1 MTTTTLDTSRTQMP
15 DTLIA
20 GITLRVAHAARV
32 GGFYRD
38 VIGLE
43 ELARDGTETVLGAGG
58 RPLVTLIADPAAP
71 EAPAGAA
78 GLFHTAFLLPSRH
91 DLGLWLRKAAERG
104 VAIDGASDHL
114 VSEAIYLADPEGNG
128 IEVYADRPA
137 ETWQHE
143 AGQVVMA
150 TKRLDLRALADASPG
165 PLPDAAPAGTVIG
178 HVHLRVGDVAEAE
191 RFWTG
196 IAGLALS
203 ARYAGA
209 AVFLA
214 RGGYH
219 HHLAANAW
227 QSRGAGRRPDGVRG
241 LVSVAFDAALDG
253 PVTDPWGNSVIPR

>member
-1 MTTTTLDTSRTQMP
+1 MTTDTLDRS

-20 GITLRVAHAARV
+20 GITLRVADVARV
-32 GGFYRD
+32 AGFYRD
-38 VIGLE
+38 VIGLD
-43 ELARDGTETVLGAGG
+43 ELARDGTETVLAAGG
-58 RPLVTLIADPAAP
+58 RPLLTLIADPAAP
-71 EAPAGAA
+71 EAPPGSA

-91 DLGLWLRKAAERG
+91 DLGLWLRKADERG

-128 IEVYADRPA
+128 IEVCADRPPEA
-137 ETWQHE
+137 WQHE
-143 AGQVVMA
+143 DGEVVMA
-150 TKRLDLRALADASPG
+150 TKRLDLRALAGASPG
-165 PLPDAAPAGTVIG
+165 ALPKAAPAGTVIG

-196 IAGLALS
+196 IAGLSVS

-241 LVSVAFDAALDG
+241 LVSVAFDAALPG
-253 PVTDPWGNSVIPR
+253 PMTDPWGNRAEAVAIPR

>member
-1 MTTTTLDTSRTQMP
+1 MTTATLDRTE
-15 DTLIA
+15 TLIA
-20 GITLRVAHAARV
+20 GITLRVVDAGRV
-32 GGFYRD
+32 GAFYRE

-58 RPLVTLIADPAAP
+58 VPLLTLLSDPAAQ
-71 EAPAGAA
+71 EAPAGSA

-91 DLGLWLRKAAERG
+91 DLGLWLRKAAGRG
-104 VAIDGASDHL
+104 VALDGASDHL

-128 IEVYADRPA
+128 IEVYADRPR
-137 ETWQHE
+137 ETWNHE
-143 AGQVVMA
+143 DGQVVMA
-150 TKRLDLRALADASPG
+150 TKHLDLRALAEASPG
-165 PLPDAAPAGTVIG
+165 PLPEAAPAGTVIG
-178 HVHLRVGDVAEAE
+178 HVHLKVGDVAEAE

-196 IAGLALS
+196 VAGLAVS

-209 AVFLA
+209 AVFLG

-241 LVSVAFDAALDG
+241 LVSVAFDAALEG
-253 PVTDPWGNSVIPR
+253 PVADPWGNRAVPR

>member
-1 MTTTTLDTSRTQMP
+1 MTTETLGRNLDRT

-20 GITLRVAHAARV
+20 GVTLRVADAEKV
-32 GGFYRD
+32 GRFYRE

-43 ELARDGTETVLGAGG
+43 EIARDGTERVLGAGG
-58 RPLVTLIADPAAP
+58 RRLLTLIADPAAP
-71 EAPAGAA
+71 ALPRGSA

-91 DLGLWLRKAAERG
+91 DLGLWLRAIAEKG
-104 VAIDGASDHL
+104 VMLDGASDHL

-128 IEVYADRPA
+128 IEVYADRAP
-137 ETWQHE
+137 ETWQRQ
-143 AGQVVMA
+143 GDQLVMA
-150 TKRLDLRALADASPG
+150 TEPLDLRALADAAPG
-165 PLPDAAPAGTVIG
+165 PVPSVAPAGTVIG

-191 RFWTG
+191 RFWSG
-196 IAGLALS
+196 VAGLAVS

-227 QSRGAGRRPDGVRG
+227 GSRGAGRRPDGVRG
-241 LVSVAFDAALDG
+241 LVEVAFDAALEE
-253 PVTDPWGNSVIPR
+253 PVTDSWGNRVVGR